1 MNLSPGDRRSRK
13 SPAKS
18 SDIYST
24 FVIHKDDEESQSPN
38 DDPNIFATM
47 LRKPDPTDN
56 DASNSD
62 DDDESL
68 PPLLKRIPK
77 DFDAAAVN
85 FDNDYDDDA
94 NISGTMIVKSNR
106 NHKSSPSYLRK
117 PKVYDDDDDDDED
130 DDEDE
135 NESDFSTF
143 VVRSSAKKERER
155 QASVS
160 GTIGGTFVK
169 RSGGGG
175 GGGSTMSK
183 AVASMQAANLQ
194 EEERKLR
201 KQTSS
206 KVSTSSIPD
215 SVTREDP
222 STKYELLHELGNCCL
237 FWFPL

>member
-1 MNLSPGDRRSRK
+1 M
-13 SPAKS
+13 
-18 SDIYST
+18 
-24 FVIHKDDEESQSPN
+24 
-38 DDPNIFATM
+38 
-47 LRKPDPTDN
+47 
-56 DASNSD
+56 
-62 DDDESL
+62 
-68 PPLLKRIPK
+68 
-77 DFDAAAVN
+77 
-85 FDNDYDDDA
+85 
-94 NISGTMIVKSNR
+94 
-106 NHKSSPSYLRK
+106 
-117 PKVYDDDDDDDED
+117 D

-135 NESDFSTF
+135 NLSDFSTF
-143 VVRSSAKKERER
+143 VVRSSVKKERDR

-169 RSGGGG
+169 RSGGGGGG

-222 STKYELLHELGNCCL
+222 STKYELLHELGNCYVNCCS
-237 FWFPL
+237 FVNFK

>member
-1 MNLSPGDRRSRK
+1 
-13 SPAKS
+13 
-18 SDIYST
+18 
-24 FVIHKDDEESQSPN
+24 
-38 DDPNIFATM
+38 M

-56 DASNSD
+56 NSD

-77 DFDAAAVN
+77 DFDAAAIN
-85 FDNDYDDDA
+85 FDNDYEDDDA

-106 NHKSSPSYLRK
+106 NQKSSPSYMRK
-117 PKVYDDDDDDDED
+117 PQSYDDDDDED
-130 DDEDE
+130 EDDE
-135 NESDFSTF
+135 NENDFSTF
-143 VVRSSAKKERER
+143 VVRSSVKKERER

-201 KQTSS
+201 KQMSS

-215 SVTREDP
+215 SVTGEDP
-222 STKYELLHELGNCCL
+222 STKYELLHELGNFYVLALLPCL
-237 FWFPL
+237 FLNNLAANARKLKP